1 MNRPV
6 RALISVA
13 IIFGG
18 IGTCQYMVK
27 TKPVAK
33 KVKASVEGV
42 AVEVVTVGTGSSKV
56 RVRARGTVMPAR
68 QVVLGTEVGGKVI
81 KIHEDLQPGG
91 KFVKGDIIARIDPSD
106 YRIAV
111 EQSYA
116 MVDSAQAQ
124 LSIEESRKAV
134 ATREWDM
141 FGGKTKSTGNKQLA
155 LREPQMRSATTQLKS
170 ARSGL
175 KRARLGVERT
185 LLRAPFDG
193 MVQARNVELGQ
204 IVGPG
209 APLLNFV
216 GTHSYWVQVSL
227 PVERLAWISVP
238 GIGGQTDGSP
248 VKISHEIG
256 HERIEREGRVLRLL
270 GEVDPAGRMAR
281 ILIEVND
288 PLGMIAA
295 KAAKASEGTEVTKSE
310 SPRESSSSLPLLLGT
325 YVEVDIEGR
334 DADNVVELDRSA
346 LRGGDTVYVMK
357 SDNTLEKR
365 KVEVLWRR
373 EKLVLVSA
381 GVTPGEKI
389 VVSPLASAVDGMKLR
404 LPATHSKGT
413 TPAPA
418 KPATTQTDKD
428 KNKAEEKK
436 PTAAAKATEA
446 KAKEERKS
454 GTSL

>member
-1 MNRPV
+1 V
-6 RALISVA
+6 ISVA
-13 IIFGG
+13 VLGAG
-18 IGTCQYMVK
+18 IGVNQYLVK
-27 TKPVAK
+27 TKPAAK
-33 KVKASVEGV
+33 KVEASVDGV
-42 AVEVVTVGTGSSKV
+42 AVEVITVGASSSKV
-56 RVRARGTVMPAR
+56 QVRARGTVMPAR
-68 QVVLGTEVGGKVI
+68 EVVLGTEVGGKVI
-81 KIHEDLQPGG
+81 KISPDLQPGG
-91 KFVKGDIIARIDPSD
+91 KFLKGDIIARIDPSD

-111 EQSYA
+111 EQSFA
-116 MVDSAQAQ
+116 AVDSAQAQ

-134 ATREWDM
+134 AAREWDM
-141 FGGKTKSTGNKQLA
+141 FGGKSKVTGNKQLA

-216 GTHSYWVQVSL
+216 GTQSYWVQVSL
-227 PVERLAWISVP
+227 PIERLAWISVP
-238 GIGGQTDGSP
+238 GFGGKAEGSL
-248 VKISHEIG
+248 VKIHHKIG
-256 HERIEREGRVLRLL
+256 HEHIERTGRVLRLL

-281 ILIEVND
+281 ILIEVDD
-288 PLGMIAA
+288 PLGLVAA
-295 KAAKASEGTEVTKSE
+295 REAEAQAAAGTEVVKAETPVE
-310 SPRESSSSLPLLLGT
+310 STSKLPLLLGT

-334 DADNVVELDRSA
+334 EADNIVELDRSA

-357 SDNTLEKR
+357 PDSTLEKR

-373 EKLVLVSA
+373 ENVVLLSA
-381 GVTPGEKI
+381 GVKPGEKI

-404 LPATHSKGT
+404 VPQKHSKAADPNMA
-413 TPAPA
+413 TPVAPDPKGA
-418 KPATTQTDKD
+418 KS
-428 KNKAEEKK
+428 
-436 PTAAAKATEA
+436 AAAKASGEK
-446 KAKEERKS
+446 KA

>member
-1 MNRPV
+1 MSRPV

-13 IIFGG
+13 VIFGG

-33 KVKASVEGV
+33 KVESKVEGV
-42 AVEVVTVGTGSSKV
+42 AVEVVTVGATTSSV

-81 KIHEDLQPGG
+81 KISEELQPGG
-91 KFVKGDIIARIDPSD
+91 KFLKGDIIARIDPSD

-141 FGGKTKSTGNKQLA
+141 FGGKTKATGNKQLA

-209 APLLNFV
+209 APLLNYV
-216 GTHSYWVQVSL
+216 GTHNYWVQVSL

-238 GIGGQTDGSP
+238 GIGGQVAGSP
-248 VKISHEIG
+248 VNISHQIG

-281 ILIEVND
+281 VLIEVSD
-288 PLGMIAA
+288 PLGMVAA
-295 KAAKASEGTEVTKSE
+295 KAANASEGTEVTKSE
-310 SPRESSSSLPLLLGT
+310 SPIESSSSLPLLLGT

-357 SDNTLEKR
+357 PDNTLEKR

-373 EKLVLVSA
+373 ENIVLVSA
-381 GVTPGEKI
+381 GVKSGEKI

-404 LPATHSKGT
+404 LPAEHSKAT
-413 TPAPA
+413 TPATPD
-418 KPATTQTDKD
+418 ATSKD
-428 KNKAEEKK
+428 KQKGKK
-436 PTAAAKATEA
+436 PTAAAKATDAEV
-446 KAKEERKS
+446 KETGKS
-454 GTSL
+454 GASL